1 MKKRVL
7 MLLAFLLLSL
17 TGCGEKAENTKI
29 VLTDGFRKNEVF
41 QIESMSC
48 TLPEAMVFFINIQN
62 QYESIYGEKIWQTEA
77 NGVTLEDNMKE
88 TVLAQLAQIKTM
100 NLLAERYSVNL
111 DEEELE
117 RVKKAAETYF
127 TSLNQT
133 ETEAMGATQE
143 IIEEMYREY
152 ALADKV
158 YHYIIRDINPEISDD
173 EARTITVQ
181 HIFFRTCT
189 LDGSG
194 EKVEY
199 SDAFKQMAYQKAE
212 EVLAMA
218 REENSDFEQ
227 LILDYSE
234 DERGT
239 YSFGK
244 GETEQSFEEAAFN
257 LGKGEI
263 SDIVETE
270 SGYHIIKCIST
281 FNREETDANKVKIV
295 EKRKEEVFGQEYEV
309 FVAGL
314 SKDLNEELWEKVSVV
329 RQENIT
335 TQSFFQVYNE
345 YFPTG

>member
-1 MKKRVL
+1 MKKRIL
-7 MLLAFLLLSL
+7 ILLTFLLLFV
-17 TGCGEKAENTKI
+17 TGCREKAENTKI
-29 VLTDGFRKNEVF
+29 VLTAGFQKNEVF
-41 QIESMSC
+41 RIESMSC
-48 TLPEAMVFFINIQN
+48 TLPEAMVFLINIQN

-77 NGVTLEDNMKE
+77 EGITLEDNIKE

-100 NLLAERYSVNL
+100 NLLAKQYKVDLN
-111 DEEELE
+111 EEELSRAKE
-117 RVKKAAETYF
+117 AAEVYV
-127 TSLNQT
+127 TSLN
-133 ETEAMGATQE
+133 ETEKEVMGATPE
-143 IIEEMYREY
+143 LIEKMYREY

-189 LDGSG
+189 IDGAG
-194 EKVEY
+194 EKIEY
-199 SDAFKQMAYQKAE
+199 SDASKQMVYQKAK

-218 REENSDFEQ
+218 KEEKSDFEQ

-244 GETEQSFEEAAFN
+244 GEVDQKFEEAAFN
-257 LGKGEI
+257 LETGEI

-270 SGYHIIKCIST
+270 TGYHIIKCIST
-281 FNREETDANKVKIV
+281 FNREETDANKIKIV
-295 EKRKEEVFGQEYEV
+295 EKRKGEVFGQEYKV

-314 SKDLNEELWEKVSVV
+314 SQDLNEELWERVCLI

-335 TQSFFQVYNE
+335 TKSFFQVYNQ
-345 YFPTG
+345 YFPAS